1 MVANSVSFTEF
12 AYQIG
17 GKFVTIFPPLSL
29 YVSNTNNEMKPTP
42 VSLAEVRRR
51 SIKSRAF
58 HSVHA
63 GQIEFVK
70 VNTDAWRWRDI
81 YRWLLGLRWPQ
92 FAAFVGT
99 LYIALNLLFAALYGL
114 QQGSIAGT
122 TGGHWFF
129 DSFFFS
135 VQTLATVGYGHMYPQ
150 TLYGHIV
157 TTIEIMSGIFL
168 LAVMT
173 GLIFVR
179 FSRPSARVVFSN
191 SIVIA
196 PFNGKPTLMVRVGN
210 ENQHSMVEAE
220 FRIMFSRDEP
230 LVEGGDFRYF
240 YVLKLHFDR
249 LTVFPAALTLR
260 HTIDETSPLF
270 GATPESLESS
280 RVLFIVSV
288 VGIDPVIAAAVQTQ
302 KDYSWRDVRFGE
314 RFVEM
319 YTEDGGGRLTVDYGR
334 LHDTEQMEVA
344 VHSNGYD
351 EPSTDK

>member
-1 MVANSVSFTEF
+1 
-12 AYQIG
+12 
-17 GKFVTIFPPLSL
+17 
-29 YVSNTNNEMKPTP
+29 MKPIP
-42 VSLAEVRRR
+42 VPLAEVRRR

-58 HSVHA
+58 HSVRA
-63 GQIEFVK
+63 GPIEFVK

-92 FAAFVGT
+92 FGVFVGA
-99 LYIALNLLFAALYGL
+99 LYIALNLLFAALYSL
-114 QQGSIAGT
+114 QQDSIAGT
-122 TGGHWFF
+122 TGGYWFY
-129 DSFFFS
+129 DCFFFS

-179 FSRPSARVVFSN
+179 FSRPSARVVFSK

-196 PFNGKPTLMVRVGN
+196 PLNGKPTLMVRVGN

-230 LVEGGDFRYF
+230 LLEGGDFRYF
-240 YVLKLHFDR
+240 YVLKLHFER

-280 RVLFIVSV
+280 RVLFVVSV

-302 KDYSWRDVRFGE
+302 NDYTWRDVRFGE
-314 RFVEM
+314 RFAEM
-319 YTEDGGGRLTVDYGR
+319 YTEHGDGRLTVDYGR
-334 LHDTEQMEVA
+334 LHDTEPVEFA
-344 VHSNGYD
+344 VRGNGSD
-351 EPSTDK
+351 ESSTTK